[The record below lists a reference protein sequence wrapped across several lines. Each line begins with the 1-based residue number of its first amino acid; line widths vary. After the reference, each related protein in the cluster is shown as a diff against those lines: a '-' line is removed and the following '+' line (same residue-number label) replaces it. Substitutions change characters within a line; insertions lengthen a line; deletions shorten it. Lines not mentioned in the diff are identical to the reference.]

1 MTTIDTSTEP
11 LSTAT
16 ERQSVRRGVVT
27 IHDPQ
32 LDAHLAARTSELSL
46 KASNRVA
53 VWASRLFALLLPV
66 QWLAA
71 VVLAWCITPYTWAGS
86 EARTHPHV
94 FVAAILGG
102 IVVSLPVWLALRFPT
117 WPVTRHAIAVAQM
130 LQGIILIHVTNGRIE
145 THFHIF
151 VSLAFLSFFLDPRIL
166 VTGTVVVTVDHILRG
181 AFWPQSLYGVTSGAE
196 WRWLEHAGW
205 VVFEDLCLLVAV
217 RQSVREMRAVAEREA
232 ILEQR
237 TVELSAS
244 ELRFRTLID
253 QASDAVFV
261 VEPTGRIADVNQ
273 RACESLGYARAEL
286 IGLSVPDIDEDY
298 DQDAFDAVLPG
309 ISSGKHHTLHGRQ
322 KRKDGTL
329 FPVEIRPRVIEMNG
343 QPFIMS
349 IVRDITDRRRAEES
363 LRASESRYRLL
374 FEANPHP
381 KWVLET
387 ATRRFLAVNDAAV
400 THYGYPRDQ
409 LLHMTLSDLELPGSG
424 SSDTRERPLAS
435 RGSGD
440 LRQHRLASGEV
451 RQMELATHPFE
462 FDGRI
467 CTLVLAIDVT
477 ERKILEDQL
486 KQAQKLESIGQLAA
500 GIAHEINT
508 PIQYIGDN
516 TNFIAEAFRDLSGVF
531 AAYRTAGT
539 DPVDLAAA
547 AGAAEAADIDYLL
560 EEGPRALEQ
569 TLVGVGHVARIV
581 KAMKEFA
588 HPGTVEKSLIDLNRA
603 LDTVVTVA
611 RNEWKYVAEVVTH
624 PAPNA
629 PFVRGLPGELNQVFL
644 NLLVNAAHAVKAG
657 NKASPDTKGTI
668 TVTTHFLGNV
678 AEVRIADSGGGIPE
692 GIRGR
697 IYDQFFTTK
706 PVGEGTG
713 QGLAIAHAVVVKQHG
728 GGLSFET
735 EMGKGTTFIVRLP
748 IDGVP
753 LTPSERMSPAQTVR
767 VPALVGGEG

>member
-1 MTTIDTSTEP
+1 VDQVSSIDTSTEP

-16 ERQSVRRGVVT
+16 ERQSVGRGGVT

-32 LDAHLAARTSELSL
+32 LDAHLAARTSELSHKGL
-46 KASNRVA
+46 NRVA

-71 VVLAWCITPYTWAGS
+71 VVLAWYITPYTWAGS
-86 EARTHPHV
+86 EARPHPHL

-117 WPVTRHAIAVAQM
+117 RPVTRHAIAAAQM
-130 LQGIILIHVTNGRIE
+130 LLGIILIHVTNGRIE

-217 RQSVREMRAVAEREA
+217 RRSVREMRAVAEREA
-232 ILEQR
+232 ILERTNEVIEQAVKQR
-237 TVELSAS
+237 TAELS
-244 ELRFRTLID
+244 
-253 QASDAVFV
+253 V
-261 VEPTGRIADVNQ
+261 
-273 RACESLGYARAEL
+273 
-286 IGLSVPDIDEDY
+286 
-298 DQDAFDAVLPG
+298 
-309 ISSGKHHTLHGRQ
+309 
-322 KRKDGTL
+322 
-329 FPVEIRPRVIEMNG
+329 
-343 QPFIMS
+343 
-349 IVRDITDRRRAEES
+349 
-363 LRASESRYRLL
+363 SESRYRLL

-409 LLHMTLSDLELPGSG
+409 FLQITLSDLELPGSG
-424 SSDTRERPLAS
+424 TSDTGERPLAS

-440 LRQHRLASGEV
+440 LRQHRLASGDV
-451 RQMELATHPFE
+451 RQMELATHPIE

-516 TNFIAEAFRDLSGVF
+516 TTFIAEAFRDLSGVF

-588 HPGTVEKSLIDLNRA
+588 HPGTAEKSLIDLNRA
-603 LDTVVTVA
+603 LETVVTVA

-624 PAPNA
+624 LVPNA
-629 PFVRGLPGELNQVFL
+629 PLVRGLPGELNQVFL

-657 NKASPDTKGTI
+657 NKAAPDTKGTI
-668 TVTTHFLGNV
+668 IVTTHFLGNV
-678 AEVRIADSGGGIPE
+678 AEVRIADSGCGIPE

-753 LTPSERMSPAQTVR
+753 LTPSERMSPAHTVR
-767 VPALVGGEG
+767 VPAMVGRGV